1 MPQTEEFVATGRRR
15 TSVARIRMTPGSGKI
30 DINGRSF
37 EDYFP
42 TAPLQNVVLQPRPCG
57 PCTRNRSNGFGSAH
71 ISHNQVANATVS
83 SVVEELAAQAAAPAR
98 EDAPIAAGLL
108 QSVLGPA
115 QAS

>member
-1 MPQTEEFVATGRRR
+1 MK
-15 TSVARIRMTPGSGKI
+15 S
-30 DINGRSF
+30 
-37 EDYFP
+37 
-42 TAPLQNVVLQPRPCG
+42 L
-57 PCTRNRSNGFGSAH
+57 NRFGSAH

-83 SVVEELAAQAAAPAR
+83 LAVAGLAVPAVALAR

>member
-1 MPQTEEFVATGRRR
+1 MYQSVKAAPRWTGHRPVATAMK
-15 TSVARIRMTPGSGKI
+15 S
-30 DINGRSF
+30 
-37 EDYFP
+37 
-42 TAPLQNVVLQPRPCG
+42 L
-57 PCTRNRSNGFGSAH
+57 NRFGSAH

-83 SVVEELAAQAAAPAR
+83 LAVAGLAVPAVALAR